1 MNLPLFGAEASGLF
15 AEHGLDVELVRPPR
29 RRPAG
34 GAVPPAP
41 VAEPAGAALSPPAE
55 PAPAEEQP
63 RPDFAVTAVQS
74 RLKARARQPDRP
86 QSRFVAVVHQH
97 SPLAGFVKVDSPLRF
112 PADLAGARVAASTS
126 PWFDLE
132 YDAGLEAMGIEP
144 PVRVPR
150 RDDGVRLSLAD
161 DEVEVIGSWD
171 EAIAVIRHRAG
182 VPVRSIPFGPQVYTT
197 GVVAAEHV
205 RPDVVARMV
214 AALRAAFEQQRD
226 EPELG
231 LEELCRRFP
240 AVDADGALE
249 EWSVLED
256 YVFAG
261 GQPLAMT
268 DVQWEATI
276 AHAART
282 YGLTPMAVAEVCREE
297 MVATPVRD
305 LA

>member
-15 AEHGLDVELVRPPR
+15 AEQGLDVELVSPPR
-29 RRPAG
+29 RRPAD
-34 GAVPPAP
+34 APSVPAAPAP
-41 VAEPAGAALSPPAE
+41 PTDPAS
-55 PAPAEEQP
+55 
-63 RPDFAVTAVQS
+63 PDFAVTAVQS
-74 RLKARARQPDRP
+74 RIKARTRHPERAQP
-86 QSRFVAVVHQH
+86 RFVAVVHQR

-112 PADLAGARVAASTS
+112 AGDLAGARVATSTS

-132 YDAGLEAMGIEP
+132 YDAGLEALGVGP

-171 EAIAVIRHRAG
+171 EAIAVIRRRAE
-182 VPVRSIPFGPQVYTT
+182 VPVRSIPFGPKVYTT

-205 RPDVVARMV
+205 PPDVAVRMV

-226 EPELG
+226 DPELG

-240 AVDADGALE
+240 AVDPDGALE

-282 YGLTPMAVAEVCREE
+282 YGLAPLAVAEVCREE
-297 MVATPVRD
+297 MVGTATR
-305 LA
+305 AHAG